1 MVLLLTLGKNIAQ
14 KKLKMYFPEIALTQ
28 VNQHHD
34 LSHQALSGR
43 GYCQKYLSFIYYDYT
58 PFLCVYEF
66 MMT

>member
-43 GYCQKYLSFIYYDYT
+43 GYCQKYLSLLSIMIIHLFY
-58 PFLCVYEF
+58 VF
-66 MMT
+66 MNL